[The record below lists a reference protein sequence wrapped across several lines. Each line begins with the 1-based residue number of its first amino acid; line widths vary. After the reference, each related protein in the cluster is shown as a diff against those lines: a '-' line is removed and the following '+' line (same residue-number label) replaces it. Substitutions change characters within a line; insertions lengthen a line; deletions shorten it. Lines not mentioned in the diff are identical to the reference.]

1 MAVHASSTQSTDP
14 VEATQSV
21 AAVPAPVQR
30 PGTDLAICAPTGR
43 TQRPA
48 PSVADR
54 VRAAAAVMG
63 WALWIMLAL
72 TMAAF
77 LAFAPSLI

>member
-1 MAVHASSTQSTDP
+1 MTAQVSDTRSADP
-14 VEATQSV
+14 IDAKGLDSAEPMPVQHSRTAL
-21 AAVPAPVQR
+21 AAPAPTRRRHR
-30 PGTDLAICAPTGR
+30 PTPG
-43 TQRPA
+43 
-48 PSVADR
+48 VAER
-54 VRAAAAVMG
+54 VRAAASVMG

>member
-1 MAVHASSTQSTDP
+1 MAVHASGAQSTDP
-14 VEATQSV
+14 IEATHSV

-30 PGTDLAICAPTGR
+30 SGTDLAICAPTR
-43 TQRPA
+43 RRQRSTA
-48 PSVADR
+48 SVADG

>member
-1 MAVHASSTQSTDP
+1 MAVHATGVQPADP
-14 VEATQSV
+14 GDATRSV
-21 AAVPAPVQR
+21 SAERAPVQRSGTAPAVPAPTRRRQGAT
-30 PGTDLAICAPTGR
+30 PG
-43 TQRPA
+43 
-48 PSVADR
+48 VADG
-54 VRAAAAVMG
+54 VRAAASVMG

>member
-1 MAVHASSTQSTDP
+1 MAVHATRTQTTDP
-14 VEATQSV
+14 TDATRSASAGPIPAQR
-21 AAVPAPVQR
+21 AA
-30 PGTDLAICAPTGR
+30 TDLAVRASAGCA
-43 TQRPA
+43 QRPT
-48 PSVADR
+48 PSVADG

-77 LAFAPSLI
+77 LAFAPSML

>member
-1 MAVHASSTQSTDP
+1 MAAHASGTQSTDP
-14 VEATQSV
+14 IEATHPV

-30 PGTDLAICAPTGR
+30 SGTELAICAPAGR
-43 TQRPA
+43 KQRPA
-48 PSVADR
+48 PSVADG

-63 WALWIMLAL
+63 WVLAL

>member
-1 MAVHASSTQSTDP
+1 MAVHASGAQSTDP
-14 VEATQSV
+14 TDATRSDCAGLV
-21 AAVPAPVQR
+21 PVQR
-30 PGTDLAICAPTGR
+30 PERALAARVPTRRRQRSAPG
-43 TQRPA
+43 
-48 PSVADR
+48 VADG

>member
-1 MAVHASSTQSTDP
+1 MAAHASGTQSADP
-14 VEATQSV
+14 IEATHPV

-30 PGTDLAICAPTGR
+30 SGTELAICAPAGR
-43 TQRPA
+43 KQRPA
-48 PSVADR
+48 PSVADG

-63 WALWIMLAL
+63 WAIWIMLAL

>member
-1 MAVHASSTQSTDP
+1 MAVHASGAQSADPTDTTRSASA
-14 VEATQSV
+14 ER
-21 AAVPAPVQR
+21 APVQR
-30 PGTDLAICAPTGR
+30 SGTAPAVPASSRRRPGTTPG
-43 TQRPA
+43 
-48 PSVADR
+48 VADG
-54 VRAAAAVMG
+54 VRAAASVMG

>member
-1 MAVHASSTQSTDP
+1 MAVRASGVQSTDP
-14 VEATQSV
+14 TEATRSLSAERTPVQRSRT
-21 AAVPAPVQR
+21 APAVPAPTR
-30 PGTDLAICAPTGR
+30 GGHKAAPG
-43 TQRPA
+43 
-48 PSVADR
+48 VADG
-54 VRAAAAVMG
+54 VRAAASAMG

>member
-1 MAVHASSTQSTDP
+1 MAAHASGTQSTDP
-14 VEATQSV
+14 IEATHSV

-30 PGTDLAICAPTGR
+30 SGTELAICAPAGR
-43 TQRPA
+43 ARRPA
-48 PSVADR
+48 PSVADG

-63 WALWIMLAL
+63 WAIWILLAL